1 MTARHRPPF
10 SSPPRRSR
18 RLRPATSVALFVMLA
33 LLGSAAARAVDES
46 AGDAEINEIL
56 SLLPPDQAAAA
67 LREIL
72 APVSGDLV
80 TESYAVSPGSLRSLD
95 SSGNQNLFLFDQGW
109 FYSWGGFW
117 GCMYAPLHL
126 PRGATVTGLVMW
138 FVDDGFTRFAADIR
152 RKSIISTAGA
162 EVMGSVVSTVGTGIR
177 FVLDATISNGVIDND
192 NYVYYA
198 FVCPDLGPGPELHG
212 LYLIYN
218 R

>member
-1 MTARHRPPF
+1 MISRHRPHL
-10 SSPPRRSR
+10 SSPLRRSW
-18 RLRPATSVALFVMLA
+18 RLRTAASVALIATLA
-33 LLGSAAARAVDES
+33 FSGPAAARAVDES

-56 SLLPPDQAAAA
+56 SHFPPDEAMAA
-67 LREIL
+67 LREIFDPGS
-72 APVSGDLV
+72 AALV

-95 SSGNQNLFLFDQGW
+95 SSGRSNW
-109 FYSWGGFW
+109 FRPTLGQFVTEGGSW

-138 FVDDGFTRFAADIR
+138 FIDVGGGWFAADIR
-152 RKSIISTAGA
+152 RKSITSTAGA
-162 EVMGSVVSTVGTGIR
+162 EVMGTVVSTDGAGIR

-192 NYVYYA
+192 TYVYYA
-198 FVCPDLGPGPELHG
+198 VVCPYPSPGPELHG